1 MKKYRIFNITLI
13 AAGLF
18 AVQSCFVAKDYKRP
32 DAVVNEANFRTDV
45 IAQDS
50 ANVATVSYKEI
61 FTDSQLQALIN
72 QGLQNNLDI
81 RSALQTIAVAEAYAK
96 QGKAGYFPTLSVGPK
111 YTFSES
117 SLNTLMGAAISGQGG
132 DRSSSQYELSGSLS
146 WEADIWG
153 KIRSNQR
160 ASAATYLQTVEAHK
174 AVKTQIVATI
184 ANSYYNLLA
193 LDEQKKILDKTLINR
208 EQSLETTKAL
218 KEAGS
223 VTEVAVNQTEA
234 QLYNVK
240 SLLVDVENGIKMNEN
255 LLSVLLGEN
264 PQSINRSTLEAQA
277 ITSKLSA
284 GVPAQ
289 LLENRPDIKAAEFGL
304 MNAFENVNIANASF
318 YPSLT
323 ISAVGGVQGI
333 DIDKLFNAQS
343 LFASVVGG
351 LTQPIFQQRKIRTQ
365 KEVALAN
372 QEKAF
377 INYKSK
383 ILYASKEVSDALY
396 NYDASVKKAEF
407 KQKESQLYNQA
418 ITYSEELLNY
428 GMANYL
434 EVITAKD
441 NGLNAELKVVD
452 AKLTSLSSMVELYR
466 AIGGGWQ

>member
-32 DAVVNEANFRTDV
+32 EAVVNEANFRTDV
-45 IAQDS
+45 IAKDS
-50 ANVATVSYKEI
+50 ASVATVSWKQI
-61 FTDSQLQALIN
+61 FTDTQLQALIN

-81 RSALQTIAVAEAYAK
+81 RSALQNIAVAEAYAK
-96 QGKAGYFPTLSVGPK
+96 QGKAGYLPTLSVGPK
-111 YTFSES
+111 YTFTES
-117 SLNTLMGAAISGQGG
+117 SKNTPFGAMMT
-132 DRSSSQYELSGSLS
+132 DRSQSQYELSGNLS

-160 ASAATYLQTVEAHK
+160 ASAATYLQTMEAHK
-174 AVKTQIVATI
+174 AVKTQIVASI
-184 ANSYYNLLA
+184 ANAYYNLLA
-193 LDEQKKILDKTLINR
+193 LDEQKRILDKTLINR

-234 QLYNVK
+234 QLFNVK
-240 SLLVDVENGIKMNEN
+240 SLMVDVENGIKLNEN
-255 LLSVLLGEN
+255 VMSILLGTT
-264 PQSINRSTLEAQA
+264 PQSIHRTNLASQQIDA
-277 ITSKLSA
+277 KLSV

-323 ISAVGGVQGI
+323 ISATGGVQGI
-333 DIDKLFNAQS
+333 DIDNLFSAQS
-343 LFASVVGG
+343 LFATVIGG
-351 LTQPIFQQRKIRTQ
+351 LTQPLLQQRKIRTQ

-372 QEKAF
+372 QENAL

-383 ILYASKEVSDALY
+383 ILNASKEVSDALY
-396 NYDASVKKAEF
+396 TYDAAAKKAEY
-407 KQKESQLYNQA
+407 KQKEYQLYNEA
-418 ITYSEELLNY
+418 IINSEELLNY

-434 EVITAKD
+434 EVITARD
-441 NGLNAELKVVD
+441 NGLNAELNVVD
-452 AKLTSLSSMVELYR
+452 AKLSSLSSMVELYR
-466 AIGGGWQ
+466 AVGGGWQ

>member
-18 AVQSCFVAKDYKRP
+18 AVQSCFVAKDYNRP
-32 DAVVNEANFRTDV
+32 EAVVNEANFRTDV
-45 IAQDS
+45 IAKDS
-50 ANVATVSYKEI
+50 ATVATVSYKQI
-61 FTDSQLQALIN
+61 FTDGQLQALIN

-81 RSALQTIAVAEAYAK
+81 RSALQNIAVAEAYAK
-96 QGKAGYFPTLSVGPK
+96 QGKAGYLPTLSVGPK
-111 YTFSES
+111 YTFTES
-117 SLNTLMGAAISGQGG
+117 SRSTPFGAMMT
-132 DRSSSQYELSGSLS
+132 DRSQSQYEVSGNLS

-174 AVKTQIVATI
+174 AVKTQIVASI
-184 ANSYYNLLA
+184 ANAYYNLLA
-193 LDEQKKILDKTLINR
+193 LDEQKIILDKTLINR

-240 SLLVDVENGIKMNEN
+240 SLLVDVENGIKLNEN
-255 LLSVLLGEN
+255 VLSVLLGSN
-264 PQSINRSTLEAQA
+264 PQSISRSTLTAQN
-277 ITSKLSA
+277 INSKLSV

-323 ISAVGGVQGI
+323 ISATGGLQGI
-333 DIDKLFNAQS
+333 DIDKLFSAQS
-343 LFASVVGG
+343 IFATVIGG
-351 LTQPIFQQRKIRTQ
+351 LTQPLLQQRKIRTQ

-372 QEKAF
+372 QEKAL
-377 INYKSK
+377 ITYKSK
-383 ILYASKEVSDALY
+383 ILNASKEVSDALY
-396 NYDASVKKAEF
+396 TYDAAVKKADY
-407 KQKESQLYNQA
+407 KQKEYLLYNQA
-418 ITYSEELLNY
+418 ITNSEELLNY

-434 EVITAKD
+434 EVITARD
-441 NGLNAELKVVD
+441 NGLNAELNVVN
-452 AKLTSLSSMVELYR
+452 AKLSSLTSMVDLYR
-466 AIGGGWQ
+466 AVGGGWQ

>member
-1 MKKYRIFNITLI
+1 MKKYRILNITLV

-18 AVQSCFVAKDYKRP
+18 AVQSCFVAKDYTRP

-45 IAQDS
+45 ISKDNTS
-50 ANVATVSYKEI
+50 VATVSYKQI

-81 RSALQTIAVAEAYAK
+81 RSALQNIAVAEAYAK
-96 QGKAGYFPTLSVGPK
+96 QGKSGYLPTLSVGPK
-111 YTFSES
+111 YTFTES
-117 SLNTLMGAAISGQGG
+117 SVNTQFGAAIASQGG
-132 DRSSSQYELSGSLS
+132 KRAANQYEFSGNLS

-160 ASAATYLQTVEAHK
+160 ASSATYLQTVEAHK
-174 AVKTQIVATI
+174 AVKTQIVASI
-184 ANSYYNLLA
+184 ANAYYNLLG

-240 SLLVDVENGIKMNEN
+240 SLLVDVENGIKLNEN
-255 LLSVLLGEN
+255 VLSILLGSN
-264 PQSINRSTLEAQA
+264 PQSISRSTLASQA
-277 ITSKLSA
+277 INNKLSV
-284 GVPAQ
+284 GVPTQ

-304 MNAFENVNIANASF
+304 INAFENVNIANASF

-323 ISAVGGVQGI
+323 ISATGGVQGI
-333 DIDKLFNAQS
+333 DIDKLFSAQS
-343 LFASVVGG
+343 LFATVIGG
-351 LTQPIFQQRKIRTQ
+351 LTQPILQQRKIRTQ
-365 KEVALAN
+365 KEVALVN
-372 QEKAF
+372 QENAL

-383 ILYASKEVSDALY
+383 ILNASKEVSDALY
-396 NYDASVKKAEF
+396 SYDASVKKAEY
-407 KQKESQLYNQA
+407 KQKEYQLYNQA
-418 ITYSEELLNY
+418 ITNSEELLNY

-434 EVITAKD
+434 EVITARD
-441 NGLNAELKVVD
+441 NGLNAELNVVD
-452 AKLTSLSSMVELYR
+452 SKLKSLTSMVELYR
-466 AIGGGWQ
+466 AVGGGWQ

>member
-18 AVQSCFVAKDYKRP
+18 AVQSCFVAKDYNRP
-32 DAVVNEANFRTDV
+32 EAVVNEANFRTDV
-45 IAQDS
+45 IAKDS
-50 ANVATVSYKEI
+50 ATVATVSYKQI
-61 FTDSQLQALIN
+61 FTDGQLQALIN

-81 RSALQTIAVAEAYAK
+81 RSALQNIAVAEAYAK
-96 QGKAGYFPTLSVGPK
+96 QGKAGYLPTLSVGPK

-117 SLNTLMGAAISGQGG
+117 SRNTPFGAMMT
-132 DRSSSQYELSGSLS
+132 DRSQSQYEVSGNLS

-174 AVKTQIVATI
+174 AVKTQIVASI
-184 ANSYYNLLA
+184 ANAYYNLLA
-193 LDEQKKILDKTLINR
+193 LDEQKIILDKTLINR

-240 SLLVDVENGIKMNEN
+240 SLLVDVENGIKLNEN
-255 LLSVLLGEN
+255 VLSVLLGSN
-264 PQSINRSTLEAQA
+264 PQSINRSTLAAQN
-277 ITSKLSA
+277 INSKLSV

-323 ISAVGGVQGI
+323 ISATGGVQGI
-333 DIDKLFNAQS
+333 DIDKLFSAQS
-343 LFASVVGG
+343 IFATVIGG
-351 LTQPIFQQRKIRTQ
+351 LTQPLLQQRKIRTQ

-372 QEKAF
+372 QEKAL
-377 INYKSK
+377 ITYKSK
-383 ILYASKEVSDALY
+383 ILNASKEVSDALY
-396 NYDASVKKAEF
+396 TYDAAVKKADY
-407 KQKESQLYNQA
+407 KQKEYLLYNQA
-418 ITYSEELLNY
+418 ITNSEELLNY

-434 EVITAKD
+434 EVITARD
-441 NGLNAELKVVD
+441 NGLNAELNVVN
-452 AKLTSLSSMVELYR
+452 AKLSSLTSMVELYR
-466 AIGGGWQ
+466 AVGGGWQ

>member
-18 AVQSCFVAKDYKRP
+18 AVQSCFVAKDYNRP
-32 DAVVNEANFRTDV
+32 EAVVNEANFRTDV
-45 IAQDS
+45 IAKDS
-50 ANVATVSYKEI
+50 ATVATVSYKQI
-61 FTDSQLQALIN
+61 FTDGQLQALIN

-81 RSALQTIAVAEAYAK
+81 RSALQNIAVAEAYAK
-96 QGKAGYFPTLSVGPK
+96 QGKAGYLPTLSVGPK
-111 YTFSES
+111 YTFTES
-117 SLNTLMGAAISGQGG
+117 SRNTPFGAMMT
-132 DRSSSQYELSGSLS
+132 DRSQSQYEVSGNLS

-174 AVKTQIVATI
+174 AVKTQIVASI
-184 ANSYYNLLA
+184 ANAYYNLLA
-193 LDEQKKILDKTLINR
+193 LDEQKIILDKTLINR

-240 SLLVDVENGIKMNEN
+240 SLLVDVENGIKLNEN
-255 LLSVLLGEN
+255 VLSVLLGSN
-264 PQSINRSTLEAQA
+264 PQSISRSTLTAQN
-277 ITSKLSA
+277 INSKLSV

-304 MNAFENVNIANASF
+304 MNAFENVNVANASF

-323 ISAVGGVQGI
+323 ISATGGLQGI
-333 DIDKLFNAQS
+333 DIDKLFSAQS
-343 LFASVVGG
+343 IFATVIGG
-351 LTQPIFQQRKIRTQ
+351 LTQPLLQQRKIRTQ

-372 QEKAF
+372 QEKAL
-377 INYKSK
+377 ITYKSK
-383 ILYASKEVSDALY
+383 ILNASKEVSDALY
-396 NYDASVKKAEF
+396 TYDAAVKKADY
-407 KQKESQLYNQA
+407 KQKEYLLYNQA
-418 ITYSEELLNY
+418 ITNSEELLNY

>member
-18 AVQSCFVAKDYKRP
+18 AVQSCFVAKDYNRP
-32 DAVVNEANFRTDV
+32 EAVVNEANFRTDV
-45 IAQDS
+45 IAKDS
-50 ANVATVSYKEI
+50 ATVATVSYKQI
-61 FTDSQLQALIN
+61 FTDGQLQALIN

-81 RSALQTIAVAEAYAK
+81 RSALQNIAVAEAYAK
-96 QGKAGYFPTLSVGPK
+96 QGKAGYLPTLSVGPK
-111 YTFSES
+111 YTFTES
-117 SLNTLMGAAISGQGG
+117 SRNTPFGAMMT
-132 DRSSSQYELSGSLS
+132 DRSQSQYEVSGNLS

-174 AVKTQIVATI
+174 AVKTQIVASI
-184 ANSYYNLLA
+184 ANAYYNLLA
-193 LDEQKKILDKTLINR
+193 LDEQKIILDKTLINR

-240 SLLVDVENGIKMNEN
+240 SLLVDVENGIKLNEN
-255 LLSVLLGEN
+255 VLSVLLGSN
-264 PQSINRSTLEAQA
+264 PQSISRSTLTAQN
-277 ITSKLSA
+277 INSKLSV

-323 ISAVGGVQGI
+323 ISATGGLQGI
-333 DIDKLFNAQS
+333 DIDKLFSAQS
-343 LFASVVGG
+343 IFATVIGG
-351 LTQPIFQQRKIRTQ
+351 LTQPLLQQRKIRTQ

-372 QEKAF
+372 QEKAL
-377 INYKSK
+377 ITYKSK
-383 ILYASKEVSDALY
+383 ILNASKEVSDALY
-396 NYDASVKKAEF
+396 TYDAAVKKADY
-407 KQKESQLYNQA
+407 KQKEYLLYNQA
-418 ITYSEELLNY
+418 ITNSEELLNY

-434 EVITAKD
+434 EVITARD
-441 NGLNAELKVVD
+441 NGLNAELNVVN
-452 AKLTSLSSMVELYR
+452 AKLSSLTSMVDLYR
-466 AIGGGWQ
+466 AVGGGWQ

>member
-1 MKKYRIFNITLI
+1 MKKYRILNITLV

-18 AVQSCFVAKDYKRP
+18 AVQSCFVAKDYTRP

-45 IAQDS
+45 ISKDNTS
-50 ANVATVSYKEI
+50 VATVSYKQI
-61 FTDSQLQALIN
+61 FTDGQLQALIN

-81 RSALQTIAVAEAYAK
+81 RSALQNIAVAEAYAK
-96 QGKAGYFPTLSVGPK
+96 QGKAGYLPTLSVGPK
-111 YTFSES
+111 YTFTES
-117 SLNTLMGAAISGQGG
+117 SRNTPFGAMMT
-132 DRSSSQYELSGSLS
+132 DRSQSQYEVSGNLS

-174 AVKTQIVATI
+174 AVKTQIVASI
-184 ANSYYNLLA
+184 ANAYYNLLA
-193 LDEQKKILDKTLINR
+193 LDEQKIILDKTLINR

-240 SLLVDVENGIKMNEN
+240 SLLVDVENGIKLNEN
-255 LLSVLLGEN
+255 VLSVLLGSN
-264 PQSINRSTLEAQA
+264 PQSISRSTLTAQN
-277 ITSKLSA
+277 INSKLSV

-304 MNAFENVNIANASF
+304 MNAFENVNVANASF

-323 ISAVGGVQGI
+323 ISATGGLQGI
-333 DIDKLFNAQS
+333 DIDKLFSAQS
-343 LFASVVGG
+343 IFATVIGG
-351 LTQPIFQQRKIRTQ
+351 LTQPLLQQRKIRTQ

-372 QEKAF
+372 QEKAL
-377 INYKSK
+377 ITYKSK
-383 ILYASKEVSDALY
+383 ILNASKEVSDALY
-396 NYDASVKKAEF
+396 TYDAAVKKADY
-407 KQKESQLYNQA
+407 KQKEYLLYNQA
-418 ITYSEELLNY
+418 ITNSEELLNY

-434 EVITAKD
+434 EVITARD
-441 NGLNAELKVVD
+441 NGLNAELNVVN
-452 AKLTSLSSMVELYR
+452 AKLSSLTSMVDLYR
-466 AIGGGWQ
+466 AVGGGWQ

>member
-18 AVQSCFVAKDYKRP
+18 AVQSCFVAKDYNRP
-32 DAVVNEANFRTDV
+32 EAVVNEANFRTDV
-45 IAQDS
+45 IAKDS
-50 ANVATVSYKEI
+50 ATVATVSYKQI
-61 FTDSQLQALIN
+61 FTDGQLQALIN

-81 RSALQTIAVAEAYAK
+81 RSALQNIAVAEAYAK
-96 QGKAGYFPTLSVGPK
+96 QGKAGYLPTLSVGPK

-117 SLNTLMGAAISGQGG
+117 SRNTPFGAMMT
-132 DRSSSQYELSGSLS
+132 DRSQSQYEVSGNLS

-174 AVKTQIVATI
+174 AVKTQIVASI
-184 ANSYYNLLA
+184 ANAYYNLLA
-193 LDEQKKILDKTLINR
+193 LDEQKIILDKTLINR

-240 SLLVDVENGIKMNEN
+240 SLLVDVENGIKLNEN
-255 LLSVLLGEN
+255 VLSVLLGSN
-264 PQSINRSTLEAQA
+264 PQSISRSTLTAQN
-277 ITSKLSA
+277 INSKLSV

-304 MNAFENVNIANASF
+304 MNAFENVNVANASF

-323 ISAVGGVQGI
+323 ISATGGLQGI
-333 DIDKLFNAQS
+333 DIDKLFSAQS
-343 LFASVVGG
+343 IFATVIGG
-351 LTQPIFQQRKIRTQ
+351 LTQPLLQQRKIRTQ

-372 QEKAF
+372 QEKAL
-377 INYKSK
+377 ITYKSK
-383 ILYASKEVSDALY
+383 ILNASKEVSDALY
-396 NYDASVKKAEF
+396 TYDAAVKKADY
-407 KQKESQLYNQA
+407 KQKEYLLYNQA
-418 ITYSEELLNY
+418 ITNSEELLNY

-434 EVITAKD
+434 EVITARD
-441 NGLNAELKVVD
+441 NGLNAELNVVN
-452 AKLTSLSSMVELYR
+452 AKLSSLTSMVDLYR
-466 AIGGGWQ
+466 AVGGGWQ

>member
-18 AVQSCFVAKDYKRP
+18 AVQSCFVAKDYNRP
-32 DAVVNEANFRTDV
+32 EAVVNEANFRTDV
-45 IAQDS
+45 IAKDS
-50 ANVATVSYKEI
+50 ATVATVSYKQI
-61 FTDSQLQALIN
+61 FTDGQLQALIN

-81 RSALQTIAVAEAYAK
+81 RSALQNIAVAEAYAK
-96 QGKAGYFPTLSVGPK
+96 QGKAGYLPTLSVGPK
-111 YTFSES
+111 YTFTES
-117 SLNTLMGAAISGQGG
+117 SRNTPFGAMMT
-132 DRSSSQYELSGSLS
+132 DRSQSQYEVSGNLS

-174 AVKTQIVATI
+174 AVKTQIVASI
-184 ANSYYNLLA
+184 ANAYYNLLA
-193 LDEQKKILDKTLINR
+193 LDEQKIILDKTLINR

-240 SLLVDVENGIKMNEN
+240 SLLVDVENGIKLNEN
-255 LLSVLLGEN
+255 VLSVLLGSN
-264 PQSINRSTLEAQA
+264 PQSISRSTLTAQN
-277 ITSKLSA
+277 INSKLSV

-323 ISAVGGVQGI
+323 ISATGGLQGI
-333 DIDKLFNAQS
+333 DIDKLFSAQS
-343 LFASVVGG
+343 IFATVIGG
-351 LTQPIFQQRKIRTQ
+351 LTQPLLQQRKIRTQ

-372 QEKAF
+372 QEKAL
-377 INYKSK
+377 ITYKSK
-383 ILYASKEVSDALY
+383 ILNASKEVSDALY
-396 NYDASVKKAEF
+396 TYDAAVKKADY
-407 KQKESQLYNQA
+407 KQKEYTLYNQA
-418 ITYSEELLNY
+418 ISNSEELLNY

-434 EVITAKD
+434 EVITARD
-441 NGLNAELKVVD
+441 NGLNAELNVVD
-452 AKLTSLSSMVELYR
+452 SKLKSLTSMVELYR
-466 AIGGGWQ
+466 AVGGGWQ

>member
-32 DAVVNEANFRTDV
+32 EAVVNEANFRTDV
-45 IAQDS
+45 IAKDS
-50 ANVATVSYKEI
+50 ANVAAVSWKQI
-61 FTDSQLQALIN
+61 FTDTQLQALIN

-81 RSALQTIAVAEAYAK
+81 RSALQNIAVAEAYAK
-96 QGKAGYFPTLSVGPK
+96 QGKAGYLPTLSVGPK
-111 YTFSES
+111 YTFTEN
-117 SLNTLMGAAISGQGG
+117 SLNTQFGALIQKRGQ
-132 DRSSSQYELSGSLS
+132 SQYEVSGNLS

-160 ASAATYLQTVEAHK
+160 ASVATYLQTVEAHK
-174 AVKTQIVATI
+174 AVKTQIVASI
-184 ANSYYNLLA
+184 ANAYYNLLA
-193 LDEQKKILDKTLINR
+193 LDEQKRILDKTLINR

-234 QLYNVK
+234 QLFNVK
-240 SLLVDVENGIKMNEN
+240 SLLVDVENGIKLNEN
-255 LLSVLLGEN
+255 VMSVLLGTN
-264 PQSINRSTLEAQA
+264 PQSIHRTNLASQA
-277 ITSKLSA
+277 VNQKLSV

-289 LLENRPDIKAAEFGL
+289 LLENRPDIKAAEYGL
-304 MNAFENVNIANASF
+304 VNAFENVNIANASF

-323 ISAVGGVQGI
+323 ISATGGVQGI
-333 DIDKLFNAQS
+333 DIDKLFSAQS
-343 LFASVVGG
+343 LFANVIGG
-351 LTQPIFQQRKIRTQ
+351 LAQPLLQQRKLRTQ

-372 QEKAF
+372 QENAL

-383 ILYASKEVSDALY
+383 ILNASKEVSDALY
-396 NYDASVKKAEF
+396 TYDAATKKAEY
-407 KQKESQLYNQA
+407 KQKEYQLYNQA

-434 EVITAKD
+434 EVITARD
-441 NGLNAELKVVD
+441 NGLNAELNVVD
-452 AKLTSLSSMVELYR
+452 AKLSSLSSMVELYR
-466 AIGGGWQ
+466 AVGGGWQ